1 MFLWDLQSTQNY
13 KSVKQTVKRLEE
25 AAVSSR
31 GDERVQV
38 LRRWLR
44 ALQEVE
50 AEVGGSGGSPRQNST
65 QPNSSK
71 ASLARVRICQSDSIF
86 LVFFYHTGKLFG
98 FLSPFIGLMFVCF
111 FFRDNISA
119 GFVL

>member
-25 AAVSSR
+25 AVVSSR

-50 AEVGGSGGSPRQNST
+50 AEIEGLAGSPGQN
-65 QPNSSK
+65 PAELNSPK
-71 ASLARVRICQSDSIF
+71 ASMARVHI
-86 LVFFYHTGKLFG
+86 
-98 FLSPFIGLMFVCF
+98 
-111 FFRDNISA
+111 
-119 GFVL
+119 

>member
-25 AAVSSR
+25 AVVSSR

-44 ALQEVE
+44 ALQEAK
-50 AEVGGSGGSPRQNST
+50 AEIEV
-65 QPNSSK
+65 
-71 ASLARVRICQSDSIF
+71 
-86 LVFFYHTGKLFG
+86 
-98 FLSPFIGLMFVCF
+98 
-111 FFRDNISA
+111 
-119 GFVL
+119 

>member
-1 MFLWDLQSTQNY
+1 MQSTQNY

-50 AEVGGSGGSPRQNST
+50 AEVGGSGGTPRH
-65 QPNSSK
+65 
-71 ASLARVRICQSDSIF
+71 
-86 LVFFYHTGKLFG
+86 Y
-98 FLSPFIGLMFVCF
+98 
-111 FFRDNISA
+111 
-119 GFVL
+119 

>member
-1 MFLWDLQSTQNY
+1 MFVSDLQSTQNY

-50 AEVGGSGGSPRQNST
+50 SEVGGSVGTPGQNVSST
-65 QPNSSK
+65 DPNSSK
-71 ASLARVRICQSDSIF
+71 PSLARVCICISDIIF
-86 LVFFYHTGKLFG
+86 LVFS
-98 FLSPFIGLMFVCF
+98 LSYVELTGLMFV
-111 FFRDNISA
+111 
-119 GFVL
+119 LLL

>member
-1 MFLWDLQSTQNY
+1 MGTQNY

-31 GDERVQV
+31 GNDRVQM

-50 AEVGGSGGSPRQNST
+50 AELGGSDGTLGQNVSSIEPT
-65 QPNSSK
+65 SSK
-71 ASLARVRICQSDSIF
+71 ASLARFRFCFMTLI
-86 LVFFYHTGKLFG
+86 LE
-98 FLSPFIGLMFVCF
+98 GL
-111 FFRDNISA
+111 
-119 GFVL
+119 L